1 MKHIFSYLLLFL
13 LLISCRTFAQ
23 ETTFK
28 VIPLGVKGGLDE
40 SNLSAYMFAPINSE
54 SYICLDAGTVYAGIS
69 KAISNGI
76 FKGNSENILKN
87 NIKAY
92 LISHAHLDHVSGLI
106 INAPADIQKTI
117 YTSPYVIDVFTK
129 NYFTWQSWANFTD
142 QGEKPQL
149 NTYHF
154 ETLTPQKEIA
164 ILNTELFVTSFD
176 LSHSNPYQSQAFL
189 IRNKGNYILYLGDTG
204 SDKIE
209 KSDDLNALWKSV
221 APLIKLKQLK
231 AIFIEVSYP
240 NSQLDTKLFGHL
252 KPELF
257 YNEMND
263 LAELTTK
270 QALKNFPIVITHRK
284 PHENNEAIIKEEL
297 LKGNIL
303 KLELIFPE
311 QGSLIKF

>member
-1 MKHIFSYLLLFL
+1 MKHLIIYLSLFL
-13 LLISCRTFAQ
+13 LLISSRTQAQ
-23 ETTFK
+23 KQTFK

-40 SNLSAYMFAPINSE
+40 SNLSAYMLAPMGSE
-54 SYICLDAGTVYAGIS
+54 NYICLDAGTVYAGIV
-69 KAISNGI
+69 KAISKGI
-76 FKGNSENILKN
+76 FKVDAENILKN

-106 INAPADIQKTI
+106 LNAPADIQKTI
-117 YTSPYVIDVFTK
+117 YTSDYVIDIFTK

-142 QGEKPQL
+142 RGEKPQL

-154 ETLTPQKEIA
+154 ETLIPHKEMA
-164 ILNTELFVTSFD
+164 ILNTELCVTSFS
-176 LSHSNPYQSQAFL
+176 LSHLKPYKSQAFL
-189 IRNKGNYILYLGDTG
+189 IRHQNNYMLYIGDTG
-204 SDKIE
+204 ADEIE
-209 KSDDLNALWKSV
+209 KSVDLNALWKNV

-240 NSQLDTKLFGHL
+240 NSQPNTKLFGHL

-257 YNEMND
+257 YNEMNA
-263 LAELTTK
+263 LAKLTSIHELE
-270 QALKNFPIVITHRK
+270 NFPIIITHRK
-284 PHENNEAIIKEEL
+284 PHENNEALIKEEL

-303 KLELIFPE
+303 KLKLVFPE